1 MLLYID
7 MFSEK
12 IMNKFIV
19 YSFVLA
25 AFLAFNINA
34 DHHAKKGMKDGE
46 MKPHMIAKKWTEAS
60 YTSKD
65 KALKVVKNF
74 MAEDGYNYPGRFVG
88 FGFNFDPLEDEM
100 TVNWV
105 IENSPAVGVL
115 QEGDTFVSV
124 NGVPATRENRDS
136 GKLVFAGLPGEN
148 VNAVVRRDGKN
159 VEVSFARGLVDPRYS
174 KSQVLTNI
182 ESANADNWG
191 AIEHKINEIA
201 VNKKER
207 TVYVWSWHKSLDVP
221 SQKEFEA
228 HVVTRYAFNE
238 EGKVI
243 AIANLTED
251 ALIQS
256 QLGFRVTR

>member
-1 MLLYID
+1 MD
-7 MFSEK
+7 TFSEN
-12 IMNKFIV
+12 IMNKFI
-19 YSFVLA
+19 SCSLVLA
-25 AFLAFNINA
+25 AFLAFNISA
-34 DHHAKKGMKDGE
+34 DHHAKNGMKDGD
-46 MKPHMIAKKWTEAS
+46 MKPHMIAKKWTEAY

-65 KALKVVKNF
+65 KALKVVKKY

-88 FGFNFDPLEDEM
+88 FGFNFDPQEDEM

-105 IENSPAVGVL
+105 IDNSPAVGVL
-115 QEGDTFVSV
+115 QEGDTFISV

-136 GKLVFAGLPGEN
+136 GKLVFAGLPGEK

-159 VEVSFARGLVDPRYS
+159 VEVSFARGLVDPSYS
-174 KSQVLTNI
+174 KAQVLSNI

-201 VNKKER
+201 VNRKER
-207 TVYVWSWHKSLDVP
+207 TVYVWSWHRSLDAP

-238 EGKVI
+238 EGQVI

-256 QLGFRVTR
+256 QLGFKVTR

>member
-1 MLLYID
+1 MKTIQAALVVISLSFLPSTLFAGNSMTNEDTAKAWIEAAYAGKQEMID
-7 MFSEK
+7 S
-12 IMNKFIV
+12 V
-19 YSFVLA
+19 
-25 AFLAFNINA
+25 
-34 DHHAKKGMKDGE
+34 
-46 MKPHMIAKKWTEAS
+46 
-60 YTSKD
+60 
-65 KALKVVKNF
+65 KAN
-74 MAEDGYNYPGRFVG
+74 MAENGLNYPGRFVG
-88 FGFNFDPLEDEM
+88 FGFNFDPQEDEM

-136 GKLVFAGLPGEN
+136 GKLVFAGLPGEK

-182 ESANADNWG
+182 ENANADNWG

-207 TVYVWSWHKSLDVP
+207 TVYS
-221 SQKEFEA
+221 
-228 HVVTRYAFNE
+228 R
-238 EGKVI
+238 I
-243 AIANLTED
+243 
-251 ALIQS
+251 
-256 QLGFRVTR
+256 

>member
-12 IMNKFIV
+12 IMNKFIA

-65 KALKVVKNF
+65 KALKVVKKY

-88 FGFNFDPLEDEM
+88 FGFNFDPQEDEM

-136 GKLVFAGLPGEN
+136 GKLVFAGLPGEK
-148 VNAVVRRDGKN
+148 VNAVVRRAGKN
-159 VEVSFARGLVDPRYS
+159 VEVSFARGLVDPSYS

-207 TVYVWSWHKSLDVP
+207 TVYVWSWHRSLDVP
-221 SQKEFEA
+221 TQKEFEA

-238 EGKVI
+238 AGQVI

>member
-1 MLLYID
+1 MKVFINLSITAAALLLTLPAI
-7 MFSEK
+7 SG
-12 IMNKFIV
+12 
-19 YSFVLA
+19 
-25 AFLAFNINA
+25 
-34 DHHAKKGMKDGE
+34 HHEEGAKDPMMKNV
-46 MKPHMIAKKWTEAS
+46 MTAKKWVEAG
-60 YTSKD
+60 YTSKE
-65 KALKVVKNF
+65 KAMKMVKKY
-74 MAEDGYNYPGRFVG
+74 MAEDGLNYPGRFVG
-88 FGFNFDPLEDEM
+88 FGFNFDPQEDEM

-115 QEGDTFVSV
+115 QEGDTFISV

-136 GKLVFAGLPGEN
+136 GKLVFAGLPGEK
-148 VNAVVRRDGKN
+148 VNAVVRRDGKD
-159 VEVSFARGLVDPRYS
+159 VEVSFARGLVDPSYT
-174 KSQVLTNI
+174 KTQVLTNI

-201 VNKKER
+201 VNRKER
-207 TVYVWSWHKSLDVP
+207 TVYVWSWHRSLDVP